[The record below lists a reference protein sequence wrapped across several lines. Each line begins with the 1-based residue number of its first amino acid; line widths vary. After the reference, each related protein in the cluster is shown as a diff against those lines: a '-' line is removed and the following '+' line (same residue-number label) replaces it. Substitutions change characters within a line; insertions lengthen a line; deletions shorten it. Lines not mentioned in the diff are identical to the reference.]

1 MDKGLTTFDKM
12 MYSSVPDGMNSGKQN
27 KNAAPVE
34 DYNSGINRNG
44 SGARHSR

>member
-44 SGARHSR
+44 SGAR